1 MKKRLLAALMVC
13 ALVAL
18 PLAGCQNGDNTGSS
32 GDKIVIGGLAPKTG
46 SVSVYGIAT
55 NNGIQLAFEEINKA
69 GGVLGKQ
76 IEYICEDEKGD
87 ATEATNAYRKLVNQN
102 KVVAIIGDVTSKPAA
117 AVAQASVADN
127 MPVLT
132 ATATAL
138 NVTQAGKNV
147 FRVCFTDPEQG
158 EIMANYT
165 KKLGKKT
172 AAIIYDTSDDYSK
185 GLRDSFKATAEK
197 LGITVVADEGYANS
211 KVVDFKAQLTN
222 IKAKNPEVLFVPTY
236 YENAALIAVQAK
248 EIGLNAQFIGA
259 DGWDSVIGKIDKT
272 NMDAVNGAFYCS
284 QYTAESTDQRVQDF
298 IKNYKARFNMD
309 PNQFSVL
316 GYDAAYMMVKAIKNA
331 GSTDKQAII
340 DALAKLEYNGLTGQ
354 MHFDENRNPV
364 KTAIII
370 KIENGAYKFEETF
383 AKESI

>member
-1 MKKRLLAALMVC
+1 MVC

-32 GDKIVIGGLAPKTG
+32 GDQIVIGGLAPLTG
-46 SVSVYGIAT
+46 NVSVYGIAT

-69 GGVLGKQ
+69 GGVLNKQ
-76 IEYICEDEKGD
+76 IKYVYEDEKGD

-127 MPVLT
+127 MPILT

-222 IKAKNPEVLFVPTY
+222 IKAKNPDVLFVPTY

-259 DGWDSVIGKIDKT
+259 DGWDGVIGKIDKT

-316 GYDAAYMMVKAIKNA
+316 GYDAAYMMVKAIENA

-354 MHFDENRNPV
+354 MHFDENRNVV
-364 KTAIII
+364 KEAIII
-370 KIENGAYKFEETF
+370 KIENGAYKFEGTF

>member
-18 PLAGCQNGDNTGSS
+18 PLAGCQNGDKGGES

-87 ATEATNAYRKLVNQN
+87 ATEATNAYRKLVNQD

-127 MPVLT
+127 MPILT

-259 DGWDSVIGKIDKT
+259 DGWDGVIGKIDKT
-272 NMDAVNGAFYCS
+272 NIDAVNGAFYCS

-316 GYDAAYMMVKAIKNA
+316 GYDAAYMMVKAIENA

-354 MHFDENRNPV
+354 MHFDENRNVV
-364 KTAIII
+364 KEAIII